1 MYNIKKV
8 VHCAPIKL
16 RLKNWF
22 FGSSTFWIYI
32 VYLQRFLWCGPGCKR
47 DNNQFGSPAYTINE
61 KICTK
66 QNKKKRERE
75 NIFGIIVLGLVLHFY
90 PFSYHRKAKFKAF
103 PLKKALNIDQEK
115 G

>member
-75 NIFGIIVLGLVLHFY
+75 HIWNHCFGTGASFL
-90 PFSYHRKAKFKAF
+90 PFFISQKSKIQSF
-103 PLKKALNIDQEK
+103 PSKKGTQH
-115 G
+115 

>member
-1 MYNIKKV
+1 MVPPHFGYILYIYKD
-8 VHCAPIKL
+8 
-16 RLKNWF
+16 F
-22 FGSSTFWIYI
+22 FGAAQDAREIH
-32 VYLQRFLWCGPGCKR
+32 
-47 DNNQFGSPAYTINE
+47 NQFGSPAYTINE
-61 KICTK
+61 KICTQ

>member
-32 VYLQRFLWCGPGCKR
+32 V
-47 DNNQFGSPAYTINE
+47 ST
-61 KICTK
+61 KISLVRPRM
-66 QNKKKRERE
+66 QER
-75 NIFGIIVLGLVLHFY
+75 
-90 PFSYHRKAKFKAF
+90 
-103 PLKKALNIDQEK
+103 
-115 G
+115 